1 MPLVK
6 TTENTENLIE
16 NQNPIELEIKPV
28 KPKRQMTEAQLENLK
43 RAREIKA
50 LKRQQSLE
58 KPTNGLEQQTPTVI
72 KENPIN
78 NQESKAVK

>member
-1 MPLVK
+1 MK
-6 TTENTENLIE
+6 TTENTDNLIE

-28 KPKRQMTEAQLENLK
+28 KQKRKMSQAQLDNLK
-43 RAREIKA
+43 KAREIKA

-58 KPTNGLEQQTPTVI
+58 PQTPTVI

>member
-6 TTENTENLIE
+6 TTENTD

-28 KPKRQMTEAQLENLK
+28 KQKRQMSQAQLDNLK
-43 RAREIKA
+43 KAREIKA
-50 LKRQQSLE
+50 LKRQQS
-58 KPTNGLEQQTPTVI
+58 LEQQTPTVI